1 MREKKKSV
9 FKIKLNLEGNR
20 HTDIVL
26 TYRSYFNSPRIF
38 PKGYI
43 KGIIPLIESA
53 MDYFKDDIDVISH
66 LSGLELRLK
75 AGKKQ
80 DRYHPVRWQRDYF
93 LIEPYDSNWKEM
105 YIRNARKVDGIL
117 KERFK
122 NKLSTKMGMKFYH
135 NVEVISY
142 EGRKYHPVQEI
153 SIGLSAGLCFSKG
166 YMLPGIEIEAR
177 SIDGNIKAC
186 EAVCQ
191 TLMEKSKEIFNLKSH
206 SIHLSV
212 EVI

>member
-1 MREKKKSV
+1 MEETA
-9 FKIKLNLEGNR
+9 FNIKLSSEGKQ

-43 KGIIPLIESA
+43 KGIIPLIETA
-53 MDYFKDDIDVISH
+53 IDYFKEDIDVISH
-66 LSGLELRLK
+66 LSGLEFPLET
-75 AGKKQ
+75 GKKQ
-80 DRYHPVRWQRDYF
+80 ARYNPARWQRDYF
-93 LIEPYDSNWKEM
+93 LVEPYGRNWKEI
-105 YIRNARKVDGIL
+105 YIKNASNVDDIL

-122 NKLSTKMGMKFYH
+122 NKLSMQMGMKFYH

-142 EGRKYHPVQEI
+142 EGRRYHPVQEI
-153 SIGLSAGLCFSKG
+153 TIGLVAGSCFSKG

-177 SIDGNIKAC
+177 SISGNIKAC
-186 EAVCQ
+186 KSICK
-191 TLMEKSKEIFNLKSH
+191 TLMEESKEIFNLKGH
-206 SIHLSV
+206 SVHLSV